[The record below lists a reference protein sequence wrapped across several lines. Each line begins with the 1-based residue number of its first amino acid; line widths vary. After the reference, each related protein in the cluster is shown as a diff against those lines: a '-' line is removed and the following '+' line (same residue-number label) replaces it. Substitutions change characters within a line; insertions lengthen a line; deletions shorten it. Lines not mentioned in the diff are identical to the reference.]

1 MKFKGNCVSW
11 DFGVLLWLQI
21 KHLHVDAIVT
31 SQALTDKVLSF
42 VFFKL
47 TYVNFLLKF
56 SLFRLQIAPFLS
68 LSVLINETTKITFY
82 STFRLFEI
90 EKILYFK

>member
-1 MKFKGNCVSW
+1 MFLG
-11 DFGVLLWLQI
+11 LQI

-42 VFFKL
+42 DFLNF
-47 TYVNFLLKF
+47 NFLLKF
-56 SLFRLQIAPFLS
+56 SLLRLQVASFLS
-68 LSVLINETTKITFY
+68 LCVLNDETTKITFY

-90 EKILYFK
+90 ENFLYFKKCQNGNILLQKIFY

>member
-1 MKFKGNCVSW
+1 MKFKENCVSW
-11 DFGVLLWLQI
+11 DFGVLLWLQF
-21 KHLHVDAIVT
+21 KHLNVDAIVT

-42 VFFKL
+42 VFLNF
-47 TYVNFLLKF
+47 NFLLKF
-56 SLFRLQIAPFLS
+56 SLLRLQTAPFLS
-68 LSVLINETTKITFY
+68 LCVLIDETTKMTFY